1 MHTSSSTRLFAMILA
16 LCFAGL
22 LVSGVAGRGESSLWS
37 VFKEAQADMNQQL
50 VALSRA
56 GLPQ

>member
-1 MHTSSSTRLFAMILA
+1 MHTSSSARLFSVILA

-22 LVSGVAGRGESSLWS
+22 LVSGLAGPGESSLLS
-37 VFKEAQADMNQQL
+37 VFKEAQSDMARQM

-56 GLPQ
+56 GLPH